1 MTQLV
6 LFNGPP
12 GCGKDTVVRELTP
25 YLKFTHL
32 KFASPIKRMACGLLN
47 CDMRWLEANKD
58 TCIMPFKRPH
68 SAAGEIPVTVRR
80 FLIDLS
86 ETFMK
91 QCYGQDVFGNILW
104 TEAKNAANKLVL
116 VSDCGFRSEVDRVV
130 HSAGRANCLVVRIH
144 RHRHTFSG
152 DSRSY
157 LNDTYCDSVDIYNDR
172 DPHWLTM
179 QALRVIMKKFKVEFL
194 KEPEWLR
201 GI

>member
-1 MTQLV
+1 MTQLI

-12 GCGKDTVVRELTP
+12 GCGKDTVVRCLTP

-32 KFASPIKRMACGLLN
+32 KFAAPIKRMACGLLN

-58 TCIMPFKRPH
+58 TFIMPLGYNSK
-68 SAAGEIPVTVRR
+68 VTLRQ

-86 ETFMK
+86 EKFFK
-91 QCYGQDVFGNILW
+91 PLYGEDVFGNLLW
-104 TEAKNAANKLVL
+104 KEAKDAANSLVL
-116 VSDCGFRSEVDRVV
+116 VSDCGFSAEVSRVIQ
-130 HSAGRANCLVVRIH
+130 SAGKSNCLVVRIN
-144 RHRHTFSG
+144 RIGCNFDG

-157 LNDTYCDSVDIYNDR
+157 LRDVGCADVDIYNDR
-172 DPHWLTM
+172 DTHWLTM
-179 QALRVIMKKFKVEFL
+179 IALRVIMKKFPKVEFL

>member
-1 MTQLV
+1 MTQLI

-12 GCGKDTVVRELTP
+12 GCGKETVVRELTP

-32 KFASPIKRMACGLLN
+32 KFAAPIKRMACGLLN

-58 TCIMPFKRPH
+58 TYIMPLGYNCK
-68 SAAGEIPVTVRR
+68 VTLRQ

-86 ETFMK
+86 EKFFK
-91 QCYGQDVFGNILW
+91 PLYGNDVFGNILW
-104 TEAKNAANKLVL
+104 TEAKNAANKHVL
-116 VSDCGFRSEVDRVV
+116 VSDCGFNSEVDRVV
-130 HSAGRANCLVVRIH
+130 HSAGRANCIIVRIH
-144 RHRHTFSG
+144 RNGHTFSG

-157 LNDTYCDSVDIYNDR
+157 LDGTYCDSVDIYNDR
-172 DPHWLTM
+172 DTHWLTM
-179 QALRVIMKKFKVEFL
+179 IALRVIMKKFKVEFL

>member
-1 MTQLV
+1 MTQLIM
-6 LFNGPP
+6 FNGPP

-32 KFASPIKRMACGLLN
+32 KFAAPIKRMACGLLN

-58 TCIMPFKRPH
+58 TFIMPLGYNSK
-68 SAAGEIPVTVRR
+68 VTLRQ

-86 ETFMK
+86 EKFFK
-91 QCYGQDVFGNILW
+91 PLYGQDVFGNLLW
-104 TEAKNAANKLVL
+104 KEAKDAANRMVL
-116 VSDCGFRSEVDRVV
+116 VSDCGFAGEVSRVV
-130 HSAGRANCLVVRIH
+130 ASAGAANCLLVRIH
-144 RHRHTFSG
+144 RAGHDFSG

-157 LNDTYCDSVDIYNDR
+157 LHEVGCASVDIYNDR
-172 DPHWLTM
+172 DTHWLTM
-179 QALRVIMKKFKVEFL
+179 IGLRVIMKKFKVEFL